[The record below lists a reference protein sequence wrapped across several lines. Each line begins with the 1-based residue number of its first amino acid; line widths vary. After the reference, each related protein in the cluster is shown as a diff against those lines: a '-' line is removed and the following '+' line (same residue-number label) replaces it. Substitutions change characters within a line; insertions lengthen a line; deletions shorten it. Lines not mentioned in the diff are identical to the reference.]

1 MFWNDTERQVATVNA
16 DRIPLIHQKMGKY
29 SKKKNPKKHQKKKK
43 NTNQKFKFKEK
54 KPIIFRSFSFPV
66 TLVKVFAI
74 WGFEFAFKAWRY
86 IYLLKFYIP

>member
-1 MFWNDTERQVATVNA
+1 MFLNDTERQVVTVNA
-16 DRIPLIHQKMGKY
+16 DRIPLIHDTLENGEIF
-29 SKKKNPKKHQKKKK
+29 KKKNPKKHKKTQTKNSNLKKKK
-43 NTNQKFKFKEK
+43 T
-54 KPIIFRSFSFPV
+54 IIFRSFSFPV